1 MSMVI
6 TVLGSGTCVPTVPSL
21 GHRHPPGFLVR
32 YGNASM
38 LLFECSQGIYD
49 RLEQID
55 VNPVDVTQI
64 AISHAH
70 PDHYAF
76 PHFLLAIKVKPF
88 WVAGQ
93 AASRGIRVYCPDQI
107 RSSFLAL
114 WNAHFPESQEA
125 LRPMLAGYGASVGWP
140 NLSFFATDQDRDTR
154 VFDLDEGAL
163 LQTFQAYHGFG
174 KTPALCFRLMVDRKV
189 IAFSGDTGDCA
200 GVRAAAADADLFI
213 CECSARVGDDEAPRV
228 YGHLN
233 PRVMGD
239 IARAAR
245 VKRLVVFHHSG
256 LDSSADIERECRRAG
271 FRGEFQMASDFLELK
286 V

>member
-1 MSMVI
+1 
-6 TVLGSGTCVPTVPSL
+6 
-21 GHRHPPGFLVR
+21 
-32 YGNASM
+32 M

-55 VNPVDVTQI
+55 VNPVDVTQM

-70 PDHYAF
+70 PDHYALI
-76 PHFLLAIKVKPF
+76 HFFQSITVKPF
-88 WVAGQ
+88 WVGGQ
-93 AASRGIRVYCPDQI
+93 VASKGIRVYCSDQI
-107 RSSFLAL
+107 RSTFPDL
-114 WNAHFPESQEA
+114 WNAYLPERQGD
-125 LRPMLAGYGASVGWP
+125 LRSILVGHGVHVGWP
-140 NLSFFATDQDRDTR
+140 SLWFFATDQDRDTR

-163 LQTFQAYHGFG
+163 LQTFRAYHGFG
-174 KTPALCFRLMVDRKV
+174 KTPALCFRFMVDRKV

-200 GVRAAAADADLFI
+200 GVRAAAADADIFI
-213 CECSARVGDDEAPRV
+213 CECSARIGDDEAPRV

-256 LDSSADIERECRRAG
+256 LDSNADIERECRRAG